1 MSSFYSII
9 EKKSVL
15 KLLKSLVLDAG
26 YVVVRHGS
34 LLVLC
39 LELEIAAGSYILC
52 IMLVDVVVPED
63 ARSHFT

>member
-1 MSSFYSII
+1 MTQ
-9 EKKSVL
+9 KKRPAL
-15 KLLKSLVLDAG
+15 KIMEPLVKLVLDAG